1 MRIFWA
7 KLSYICYCHLTF
19 RFTMELYLET
29 LWSHGI
35 FYFKYSGLY
44 ILRYNLLFWIKMS
57 NSFIKFHTMTE
68 KPDKS
73 DISRH
78 CSEAMLHI
86 FHIPSEMRMGLKC
99 RPHWSQVPY
108 PLFEGKTFTFFIHS
122 KYHHCPTILLPVI
135 T

>member
-1 MRIFWA
+1 
-7 KLSYICYCHLTF
+7 
-19 RFTMELYLET
+19 
-29 LWSHGI
+29 
-35 FYFKYSGLY
+35 
-44 ILRYNLLFWIKMS
+44 
-57 NSFIKFHTMTE
+57 MTE

-86 FHIPSEMRMGLKC
+86 LHIPSETRMGLKC